1 MTERSKAGGFSSI
14 EVSAASRSRERGH
27 EVKTAVWQKWV
38 IAREITFALARKRVC
53 CRSIPRGQ
61 VRVFFIVMSTSPED
75 SRWFTLAVQSHEAEL
90 RGYLRRQVPA
100 LDDVDDLV
108 QETFGRLWRSHLLG
122 PVANPRAYLFA
133 VARNLA
139 FDRHRARKGFILKPI
154 TETDAESVFDE
165 APSAAEHASR
175 TQEREIL
182 RAAIRALPDRCR
194 AVVLLRYMESLTYKE
209 IAQRLNISP
218 ETVKIHLAKGLR
230 RCVAHFQNAE
240 GKSP

>member
-1 MTERSKAGGFSSI
+1 MKSLSLWRANEC
-14 EVSAASRSRERGH
+14 AADQFP
-27 EVKTAVWQKWV
+27 AVRP
-38 IAREITFALARKRVC
+38 AF
-53 CRSIPRGQ
+53 
-61 VRVFFIVMSTSPED
+61 FFIVVSTSPED

-90 RGYLRRQVPA
+90 RGYLRRQFPA

-108 QETFGRLWRSHLLG
+108 QETFGRLWRSHLLR
-122 PVANPRAYLFA
+122 PVANSRAFLFA

-139 FDRHRARKGFILKPI
+139 FDRHRAGSRFVLKPL
-154 TETDAESVFDE
+154 TETDAENVFDE
-165 APSAAEHASR
+165 EPSAAEHASR

-182 RAAIRALPDRCR
+182 RSAIRALPDRCR
-194 AVVLLRYMESLTYKE
+194 EVVLLRYMESLTYKE

-240 GKSP
+240 GKAP

>member
-1 MTERSKAGGFSSI
+1 
-14 EVSAASRSRERGH
+14 
-27 EVKTAVWQKWV
+27 VKTAVWRKWV
-38 IAREITFALARKRVC
+38 IAGEITSALAGKRVC
-53 CRSIPRGQ
+53 CGVIPRGQ
-61 VRVFFIVMSTSPED
+61 VRVLFTVVSTSPED

-90 RGYLRRQVPA
+90 RGYLRRQFPA
-100 LDDVDDLV
+100 LDDFDDLV
-108 QETFGRLWRSHLLG
+108 QEAFGRLWRSHLLG
-122 PVANPRAYLFA
+122 PVANPRAFLFA

-139 FDRHRARKGFILKPI
+139 FDRHRARSGFVLKPI
-154 TETDAESVFDE
+154 TETDAENVFDE
-165 APSAAEHASR
+165 EPSAAEHASR

-182 RAAIRALPDRCR
+182 RAAIRSLPDRCR
-194 AVVLLRYMESLTYKE
+194 EVVLLRYMDSLTYKE

>member
-1 MTERSKAGGFSSI
+1 
-14 EVSAASRSRERGH
+14 V
-27 EVKTAVWQKWV
+27 
-38 IAREITFALARKRVC
+38 
-53 CRSIPRGQ
+53 
-61 VRVFFIVMSTSPED
+61 STSPED

-90 RGYLRRQVPA
+90 RGYLRRQFPA
-100 LDDVDDLV
+100 LNDVDDLV
-108 QETFGRLWRSHLLG
+108 QDTFGRLWRSHLLG
-122 PVANPRAYLFA
+122 PVANPRAFIFA

-139 FDRHRARKGFILKPI
+139 FDRYRARSGFVLKPI
-154 TETDAESVFDE
+154 TETDAENVFDE
-165 APSAAEHASR
+165 EPSAAEHACR

-182 RAAIRALPDRCR
+182 RAAIRVLPDRCR
-194 AVVLLRYMESLTYKE
+194 EVVLLRYMESLTYKE

>member
-1 MTERSKAGGFSSI
+1 VAERSKAGGFSSI
-14 EVSAASRSRERGH
+14 EVSAAIRSRERGH
-27 EVKTAVWQKWV
+27 GVKTAVWRKWV
-38 IAREITFALARKRVC
+38 TAREIPFALARKRVC
-53 CRSIPRGQ
+53 CGSIPRGQ
-61 VRVFFIVMSTSPED
+61 VRILFTVVSTSPED

-90 RGYLRRQVPA
+90 RGYLRRQFPA
-100 LDDVDDLV
+100 LNDVDDLV
-108 QETFGRLWRSHLLG
+108 QDTFGRLWRSHLLG
-122 PVANPRAYLFA
+122 PIANPRAFIFA

-139 FDRHRARKGFILKPI
+139 FDRHRARSGFVLKPI
-154 TETDAESVFDE
+154 TETDAENVFDE
-165 APSAAEHASR
+165 EPSAAEHACR

-194 AVVLLRYMESLTYKE
+194 EVVLLRYMESLTYKE

-230 RCVAHFQNAE
+230 RCVTHFQNAE

>member
-1 MTERSKAGGFSSI
+1 MKSLSLWRANEC
-14 EVSAASRSRERGH
+14 AADQFP
-27 EVKTAVWQKWV
+27 AVRP
-38 IAREITFALARKRVC
+38 AF
-53 CRSIPRGQ
+53 
-61 VRVFFIVMSTSPED
+61 FFIVVSTSPED

-90 RGYLRRQVPA
+90 RGYLRRQFPA

-139 FDRHRARKGFILKPI
+139 FDRHRARAGFVLKPI
-154 TETDAESVFDE
+154 TETDAENVFDE
-165 APSAAEHASR
+165 EPSAAEHACR

-182 RAAIRALPDRCR
+182 LTALRALPDRCR
-194 AVVLLRYMESLTYKE
+194 EVVLLRYMDGLTYKE

>member
-1 MTERSKAGGFSSI
+1 
-14 EVSAASRSRERGH
+14 V
-27 EVKTAVWQKWV
+27 
-38 IAREITFALARKRVC
+38 
-53 CRSIPRGQ
+53 
-61 VRVFFIVMSTSPED
+61 STSPED

-90 RGYLRRQVPA
+90 RGYLRRQFPA
-100 LDDVDDLV
+100 LNDVDDLV
-108 QETFGRLWRSHLLG
+108 QDTFGRLWRSHLLG
-122 PVANPRAYLFA
+122 PIANPRAFIFA

-139 FDRHRARKGFILKPI
+139 FDRHRARSGFVLKPI
-154 TETDAESVFDE
+154 TETDAENVFDE
-165 APSAAEHASR
+165 EPSAAEHACR

-182 RAAIRALPDRCR
+182 RAAIRVLPDRCR
-194 AVVLLRYMESLTYKE
+194 EVVLLRYMESLTYKE

>member
-27 EVKTAVWQKWV
+27 GVKTAVWRKWV
-38 IAREITFALARKRVC
+38 IAGEITFALARKRVC
-53 CRSIPRGQ
+53 WGSNPRGQ
-61 VRVFFIVMSTSPED
+61 VRVLFIVVSTSPED

-90 RGYLRRQVPA
+90 RGYLRRQFPA

-108 QETFGRLWRSHLLG
+108 QEAFGRLWRSHLLG
-122 PVANPRAYLFA
+122 PVANPRAFIFA

-139 FDRHRARKGFILKPI
+139 FDRHRARSGFVLKPI
-154 TETDAESVFDE
+154 TETDAENVFDE
-165 APSAAEHASR
+165 EPSAAEHASR

-182 RAAIRALPDRCR
+182 RAAIRALPNRCR
-194 AVVLLRYMESLTYKE
+194 EVVLLRYMESLTYKE